1 MASFMDTYL
10 DAQSNFLNDINLYSE
25 GFRFDEQDM
34 DFIEGQIA
42 LREIPI
48 LLEKEEILSRMNMY
62 GEAAGGIL
70 VGLLSFIK
78 SAIALMIKIFL
89 GFKGII
95 IAVVVALIGRFIIK
109 KFKGGSTSYSGG
121 GGGGGGSYSGSVSS
135 SSGVAAVN
143 TEIKN
148 DILKLLND
156 DTKISKVLEA
166 AGIDSAKLKEIA
178 EKGGHSAKALEKIIN
193 KVLNDIR
200 VEADDANTSAL
211 YIPGYVKPE
220 AIVAKLNRLMDINLR
235 LDGSS
240 YTDVL
245 NRNPYYIFDK
255 TIFDARTKLTKM
267 GISLPTFLVDC
278 IRHYDG
284 IVAAS
289 YVAQIGIL
297 NSLAN
302 AYSGVSEVRVQKNY
316 FEDIIN
322 EIKSDIPA
330 DTIRSIESIMS
341 ELKEY
346 DGKQKLNAYFK
357 PILRSIPNREK
368 PKDPKAYIEIASIL
382 SDITKSVK
390 ETNSIKEAKLIVK
403 SLQFGDDGALIG
415 SEYGEDGTKAI
426 EYACIKNF
434 INVFGDNRPDMGKL
448 KTVLNKLDDLGKHVQ
463 KSISDSGIENITTK
477 DSSKVNLSNVKE
489 VSTVAI
495 NMVSCAAQSVNIM
508 SYFLKNEVNPIHKVI
523 VEEVAI
529 LAATEYTLKEMENYL

>member
-10 DAQSNFLNDINLYSE
+10 DAQSNFSNDINLYSE

-34 DFIEGQIA
+34 DFIEGQIS
-42 LREIPI
+42 LREVSI
-48 LLEKEEILSRMNMY
+48 LLEKEEIMSRMNLY
-62 GEAAGGIL
+62 AEAAGGIL
-70 VGLLSFIK
+70 VGLISFIK

-109 KFKGGSTSYSGG
+109 KFRGGSTSYS
-121 GGGGGGSYSGSVSS
+121 GGGGGSYSGSVSS
-135 SSGVAAVN
+135 SSGIPAVN
-143 TEIKN
+143 VGIKD
-148 DILKLLND
+148 DILNLLND
-156 DTKISKVLEA
+156 DTKAVKVLEA

-240 YTDVL
+240 YTNVL

-255 TIFDARTKLTKM
+255 TIFDARTKLNKM

-297 NSLAN
+297 NSLVN
-302 AYSGVSEVRVQKNY
+302 AYSGVGEVRVQKNY

-322 EIKSDIPA
+322 EIKNDIPA

-368 PKDPKAYIEIASIL
+368 PKDPKDYIEIASIL

-463 KSISDSGIENITTK
+463 KSISDSGIDSITTK

-529 LAATEYTLKEMENYL
+529 LAATEYTLKEMENYM

>member
-1 MASFMDTYL
+1 MANFMDTYL
-10 DAQSNFLNDINLYSE
+10 DTQSNFSSDINLYAE
-25 GFRFDEQDM
+25 EFRFNEQDM

-42 LREIPI
+42 LREVPI
-48 LLEKEEILSRMNMY
+48 LLEKEEIMGRMNLY
-62 GEAAGGIL
+62 GEAAGIL
-70 VGLLSFIK
+70 AGLFTFIK

-121 GGGGGGSYSGSVSS
+121 GGASYSGSVSS
-135 SSGVAAVN
+135 SSGIPAVN
-143 TEIKN
+143 TGIKDN
-148 DILKLLND
+148 ILKLLND
-156 DTKISKVLEA
+156 ESKVAKVLEA

-178 EKGGHSAKALEKIIN
+178 DKGGHSAQALEKIIN

-211 YIPGYVKPE
+211 IIPGYVKPE
-220 AIVAKLNRLMDINLR
+220 AIVAKMNKLMDINLR

-240 YTDVL
+240 YADVL
-245 NRNPYYIFDK
+245 SRNPYFIFDK
-255 TIFDARTKLTKM
+255 TIFDARTKLGKM
-267 GISLPTFLVDC
+267 NISLPTFLVDC

-297 NSLAN
+297 NSLAV
-302 AYSGVSEVRVQKNY
+302 AYSGVSEVQIQKNY
-316 FEDIIN
+316 FDDIIN

-330 DTIRSIESIMS
+330 DTIRSIESIVS

-346 DGKQKLNAYFK
+346 NGKQKLNDYFK
-357 PILRSIPNREK
+357 PILRAIPNREK
-368 PKDPKAYIEIASIL
+368 PKNPKDYIEIASIL

-403 SLQFGDDGALIG
+403 SLQFGDDGVLIG
-415 SEYGEDGTKAI
+415 TEYGEDGSKAI

-434 INVFGDNRPDMGKL
+434 INVFGDNRPDINKL

-463 KSISDSGIENITTK
+463 KSISDSGIDRITTK
-477 DSSKVNLSNVKE
+477 DSSKVNLSNIKE

-508 SYFLKNEVNPIHKVI
+508 SYFLKNEINPIHKVI
-523 VEEVAI
+523 AEEVAI
-529 LAATEYTLKEMENYL
+529 LAATEYTLKEMENYQ

>member
-1 MASFMDTYL
+1 MGSFMNMYL
-10 DAQSNFLNDINLYSE
+10 DSQSNFSNDINLYSE
-25 GFRFDEQDM
+25 GFRFDKQDM
-34 DFIEGQIA
+34 YFIEGQIA
-42 LREIPI
+42 LREVPI
-48 LLEKEEILSRMNMY
+48 LLEKEEVMSRMNLY
-62 GEAAGGIL
+62 GEAAGILAGIFAFL
-70 VGLLSFIK
+70 K

-89 GFKGII
+89 GFKGIL
-95 IAVVVALIGRFIIK
+95 IAVIVALIGRFIIK

-121 GGGGGGSYSGSVSS
+121 GGGGSYSGSVSS
-135 SSGVAAVN
+135 SSGVAAAN
-143 TEIKN
+143 TGIKN

-156 DTKISKVLEA
+156 DTKIAKVLEA

-178 EKGGHSAKALEKIIN
+178 DKGGHSAKALEKIIN

-211 YIPGYVKPE
+211 IIPGYVKPE
-220 AIVAKLNRLMDINLR
+220 VVVAKLNKLMDIDLR
-235 LDGSS
+235 LDGGHYSE
-240 YTDVL
+240 VL
-245 NRNPYYIFDK
+245 NKNPYYIFDK
-255 TIFDARTKLTKM
+255 SIFDARSKLTNM

-297 NSLAN
+297 NSLVS
-302 AYSGVSEVRVQKNY
+302 AYSGVSEVRIQKDY
-316 FEDIIN
+316 FEGVID
-322 EIKSDIPA
+322 EIKRDIPA
-330 DTIRSIESIMS
+330 DTIRSIEAIMS

-346 DGKQKLNAYFK
+346 NGQQKLNNYFK

-368 PKDPKAYIEIASIL
+368 PKDPKDYIEIASIL

-390 ETNSIKEAKLIVK
+390 ETSDIKEAKLTVK
-403 SLQFGDDGALIG
+403 SLQFGDNGDLIG
-415 SEYGEDGTKAI
+415 SEYGEDGTKAT

-463 KSISDSGIENITTK
+463 KSLNDSGLDVISNK
-477 DSSKVNLSNVKE
+477 DTAKVNLSNVKE

-495 NMVSCAAQSVNIM
+495 NMISCAAQSVNIM

-523 VEEVAI
+523 VEEVVT
-529 LAATEYTLKEMENYL
+529 LAATEYTLKEIGNYQ

>member
-10 DAQSNFLNDINLYSE
+10 DSQSNFSNDINLYSE

-42 LREIPI
+42 LREVSI
-48 LLEKEEILSRMNMY
+48 LLEKEEIMSRMNLY
-62 GEAAGGIL
+62 AEAAGGIL

-121 GGGGGGSYSGSVSS
+121 GGGGGSYSGSVSS
-135 SSGVAAVN
+135 SSGIPAVN
-143 TEIKN
+143 VGIKD
-148 DILKLLND
+148 DILNLLND
-156 DTKISKVLEA
+156 DAKAAKVLEA

-211 YIPGYVKPE
+211 VIPGYVKPE

-240 YTDVL
+240 YTNVL

-255 TIFDARTKLTKM
+255 TIFDARTKLNKM

-297 NSLAN
+297 NSLVN
-302 AYSGVSEVRVQKNY
+302 AYTTSEVQIQKNY
-316 FEDIIN
+316 FEDVIN
-322 EIKSDIPA
+322 EIKNDIPA

-346 DGKQKLNAYFK
+346 NGQQKLNAYFK

-368 PKDPKAYIEIASIL
+368 PKDPKDYIEIASIL

-390 ETNSIKEAKLIVK
+390 ETNSIKDAKLIVK
-403 SLQFGDDGALIG
+403 SLQFADDGALIG

-434 INVFGDNRPDMGKL
+434 IDVFGDNRPDMGKL

-463 KSISDSGIENITTK
+463 KSLNDSAINVMSPKETASI
-477 DSSKVNLSNVKE
+477 NLSNIKE

-523 VEEVAI
+523 VEEVVI
-529 LAATEYTLKEMENYL
+529 LAATEYTLKEMENYQ

>member
-1 MASFMDTYL
+1 MANFMDTYL
-10 DAQSNFLNDINLYSE
+10 DTQSNFSNDINLYSE
-25 GFRFDEQDM
+25 GFRFDEQNM

-42 LREIPI
+42 LREVPI
-48 LLEKEEILSRMNMY
+48 LLEKEEVMSRMNLY
-62 GEAAGGIL
+62 GEAAGIL
-70 VGLLSFIK
+70 AGLFTFIK

-121 GGGGGGSYSGSVSS
+121 GASYSGSANS
-135 SSGVAAVN
+135 SSGIPAIN
-143 TEIKN
+143 IGIK
-148 DILKLLND
+148 DDVLKLLND
-156 DTKISKVLEA
+156 ESKVSKVLEA

-178 EKGGHSAKALEKIIN
+178 DKGGHSAQALEKIIN

-211 YIPGYVKPE
+211 IIPGYVKPE
-220 AIVAKLNRLMDINLR
+220 VVVAKLNKLIDIDLR
-235 LDGSS
+235 LDGGHYSE
-240 YTDVL
+240 VL
-245 NRNPYYIFDK
+245 NKNPYYIFDK
-255 TIFDARTKLTKM
+255 GIFDARSKLTKM

-297 NSLAN
+297 NSLAVV
-302 AYSGVSEVRVQKNY
+302 YSGVSEVQIQKNY
-316 FEDIIN
+316 FDDIIN

-330 DTIRSIESIMS
+330 DTIRSIESIVS

-346 DGKQKLNAYFK
+346 NGKQKLNDYFK
-357 PILRSIPNREK
+357 PILRAIPNREK
-368 PKDPKAYIEIASIL
+368 PKDPKDYVEIASIL

-403 SLQFGDDGALIG
+403 SLQFGDDGVLIG
-415 SEYGEDGTKAI
+415 TEYGEDGSKAI

-434 INVFGDNRPDMGKL
+434 INVFGDNRPDISKL

-463 KSISDSGIENITTK
+463 KSISDSGIDRITTK
-477 DSSKVNLSNVKE
+477 DSSKVDLSNMKE

-508 SYFLKNEVNPIHKVI
+508 SYFLKNEINPIHKVI
-523 VEEVAI
+523 AEEAII
-529 LAATEYTLKEMENYL
+529 LAATEYTLKEMENYQ

>member
-10 DAQSNFLNDINLYSE
+10 DAQSNFSNDINLYSE

-34 DFIEGQIA
+34 DFIEGQIS
-42 LREIPI
+42 LREVSI
-48 LLEKEEILSRMNMY
+48 LLEKEEIMSRMNLY
-62 GEAAGGIL
+62 AEAAGGIL
-70 VGLLSFIK
+70 VGLISFIK

-109 KFKGGSTSYSGG
+109 KFRGGSTSYSGG
-121 GGGGGGSYSGSVSS
+121 GGGSYSGSVST
-135 SSGVAAVN
+135 SSGIPAVN
-143 TEIKN
+143 VGIKD
-148 DILKLLND
+148 DILNLLND
-156 DTKISKVLEA
+156 DTKAVKVLEA

-240 YTDVL
+240 YTNVL

-255 TIFDARTKLTKM
+255 TIFDARTKLNKM

-297 NSLAN
+297 NSLVN
-302 AYSGVSEVRVQKNY
+302 AYSGVGEVRVQKNY

-322 EIKSDIPA
+322 EIKNDIPA

-368 PKDPKAYIEIASIL
+368 PKDPKDYIEIASIL

-463 KSISDSGIENITTK
+463 KSISDSGIDSITTK

-529 LAATEYTLKEMENYL
+529 LAATEYTLKEMENYM

>member
-10 DAQSNFLNDINLYSE
+10 DSQSNFSNDINLYSE

-34 DFIEGQIA
+34 DFIEGQIS
-42 LREIPI
+42 LREVSI
-48 LLEKEEILSRMNMY
+48 LLEKEEIMSRMNLY
-62 GEAAGGIL
+62 AEAAGGIL
-70 VGLLSFIK
+70 VGLISFIK

-109 KFKGGSTSYSGG
+109 KFRGGSTSYS
-121 GGGGGGSYSGSVSS
+121 GGGGGSYSGSVSS
-135 SSGVAAVN
+135 SSGIPAVN
-143 TEIKN
+143 VGIKD
-148 DILKLLND
+148 DILNLLND
-156 DTKISKVLEA
+156 DTKAVKVLEA

-240 YTDVL
+240 YTNVL

-255 TIFDARTKLTKM
+255 TIFDARTKLNKM

-297 NSLAN
+297 NSLVN
-302 AYSGVSEVRVQKNY
+302 AYSGVGEVRVQKNY

-322 EIKSDIPA
+322 EIKNDIPA

-368 PKDPKAYIEIASIL
+368 PKDPKDYIEIASIL

-434 INVFGDNRPDMGKL
+434 INVFGDNRPDMSKL

-463 KSISDSGIENITTK
+463 KSISDSGIDSITTK

-529 LAATEYTLKEMENYL
+529 LAATEYTLKEMENYM

>member
-1 MASFMDTYL
+1 MGSFMNMYL
-10 DAQSNFLNDINLYSE
+10 DSQSNFSNDINLYSE
-25 GFRFDEQDM
+25 GFRFDKQDM
-34 DFIEGQIA
+34 YFIEGQIA
-42 LREIPI
+42 LREVPI
-48 LLEKEEILSRMNMY
+48 LLEKEEVMSRMNLY
-62 GEAAGGIL
+62 GEAAGILAGIFAFL
-70 VGLLSFIK
+70 K

-89 GFKGII
+89 GFKGIL
-95 IAVVVALIGRFIIK
+95 IAVIVALIGRFIIK

-121 GGGGGGSYSGSVSS
+121 GGGGSYSGSVSS
-135 SSGVAAVN
+135 SSGVAAAN
-143 TEIKN
+143 TGIKN

-156 DTKISKVLEA
+156 DTKIAKVLEA

-178 EKGGHSAKALEKIIN
+178 DKGGHSAKALEKIIN

-211 YIPGYVKPE
+211 IIPGYVKPE
-220 AIVAKLNRLMDINLR
+220 VVVAKLNKLMDIDLR
-235 LDGSS
+235 LDGGHYSE
-240 YTDVL
+240 VL
-245 NRNPYYIFDK
+245 NKNPYYIFDK
-255 TIFDARTKLTKM
+255 SIFDARSKLTNM

-297 NSLAN
+297 NSLVS
-302 AYSGVSEVRVQKNY
+302 AYSGVSEVRIQKDY
-316 FEDIIN
+316 FEGVID
-322 EIKSDIPA
+322 EIKRDIPA
-330 DTIRSIESIMS
+330 DTIRSIEAIMS

-346 DGKQKLNAYFK
+346 NGQQKLNNYFK

-368 PKDPKAYIEIASIL
+368 PKDPKDYIEIASIL

-390 ETNSIKEAKLIVK
+390 ETSDIKEAKLTVK
-403 SLQFGDDGALIG
+403 SLQFGDNGVLIG
-415 SEYGEDGTKAI
+415 SEYGEDGTKAT

-463 KSISDSGIENITTK
+463 KSLNDSGLDVISNK
-477 DSSKVNLSNVKE
+477 DTAKVNLSNVKE

-495 NMVSCAAQSVNIM
+495 NMISCAAQSVNIM

-523 VEEVAI
+523 VEEVVT
-529 LAATEYTLKEMENYL
+529 LAATEYTLKEIGNYQ

>member
-1 MASFMDTYL
+1 MANFMDTYL
-10 DAQSNFLNDINLYSE
+10 DTQSNFSNDINLYAE
-25 GFRFDEQDM
+25 EFRFNEQDM

-42 LREIPI
+42 LREVPI
-48 LLEKEEILSRMNMY
+48 LLEKEEIMGRMNLY
-62 GEAAGGIL
+62 GEAAGIL
-70 VGLLSFIK
+70 AGLFTFIK

-121 GGGGGGSYSGSVSS
+121 GGASYSGSVSS
-135 SSGVAAVN
+135 SSGIPAVN
-143 TEIKN
+143 TGIKDN
-148 DILKLLND
+148 ILKLLND
-156 DTKISKVLEA
+156 ESKVAKVLEA

-178 EKGGHSAKALEKIIN
+178 DKGGHSAQALEKIIN

-211 YIPGYVKPE
+211 IIPGYVKPE
-220 AIVAKLNRLMDINLR
+220 VVVAKLNKLMDIDLR
-235 LDGSS
+235 LDGGRYSE
-240 YTDVL
+240 VL
-245 NRNPYYIFDK
+245 NKNPYYIFDK
-255 TIFDARTKLTKM
+255 GIFDARSKLTKM
-267 GISLPTFLVDC
+267 GILLPTFLVDC

-297 NSLAN
+297 NSLAI
-302 AYSGVSEVRVQKNY
+302 AYSGVSEVQIQKNY
-316 FEDIIN
+316 FDDIIN

-330 DTIRSIESIMS
+330 DTIRSIESIVS

-346 DGKQKLNAYFK
+346 NGKQKLNNYFK
-357 PILRSIPNREK
+357 LILRAIPNREK
-368 PKDPKAYIEIASIL
+368 PKDPKDYVEIASIL

-403 SLQFGDDGALIG
+403 SLQFGDDDVLIG
-415 SEYGEDGTKAI
+415 TEYGEDGSKAI

-434 INVFGDNRPDMGKL
+434 INVFGDNRPDISKL

-463 KSISDSGIENITTK
+463 KSISDSGIDRITTK
-477 DSSKVNLSNVKE
+477 DSSKVNLSNMKE

-523 VEEVAI
+523 AEEAI
-529 LAATEYTLKEMENYL
+529 ILTATEYTLKEMENY

>member
-1 MASFMDTYL
+1 MTNFIDTYL
-10 DAQSNFLNDINLYSE
+10 DTQSNFSNDINLYSE
-25 GFRFDEQDM
+25 GFRFDEQNM

-42 LREIPI
+42 LREVPI
-48 LLEKEEILSRMNMY
+48 LLEKEEVMSRMNLY
-62 GEAAGGIL
+62 GEAAGIL
-70 VGLLSFIK
+70 AGLFTFIK

-121 GGGGGGSYSGSVSS
+121 GGASYSGSVSS
-135 SSGVAAVN
+135 SSGIPAVN
-143 TEIKN
+143 TGIKDN
-148 DILKLLND
+148 ILKLLND
-156 DTKISKVLEA
+156 ESKVAKVLEA

-178 EKGGHSAKALEKIIN
+178 DKGGHSAQALEKIIN

-211 YIPGYVKPE
+211 IIPGYVKPE
-220 AIVAKLNRLMDINLR
+220 VVVAKLNKLMDIDLR
-235 LDGSS
+235 LDGGHYSE
-240 YTDVL
+240 VL
-245 NRNPYYIFDK
+245 NKNPYYIFDK
-255 TIFDARTKLTKM
+255 GIFDARTKLNKM
-267 GISLPTFLVDC
+267 NISLPAFLVDC

-297 NSLAN
+297 NSLAI
-302 AYSGVSEVRVQKNY
+302 AYSGVSEVQIQKNY
-316 FEDIIN
+316 FDDIIN

-330 DTIRSIESIMS
+330 DTIRSIESIVS

-346 DGKQKLNAYFK
+346 NGKQKLNNYFK
-357 PILRSIPNREK
+357 PILRAIPNREK
-368 PKDPKAYIEIASIL
+368 PKDPKDYVEIASIL

-403 SLQFGDDGALIG
+403 SLQFGDDGVLIG
-415 SEYGEDGTKAI
+415 TEYGEDGSKAI

-434 INVFGDNRPDMGKL
+434 INVFGDNRPDISKL

-463 KSISDSGIENITTK
+463 KSISDSGIDRITTK
-477 DSSKVNLSNVKE
+477 DSSKVDLSNIKE

-523 VEEVAI
+523 AEEAII
-529 LAATEYTLKEMENYL
+529 LAATEYTLKEMENYQ

>member
-1 MASFMDTYL
+1 MANFMDTYL
-10 DAQSNFLNDINLYSE
+10 DTQSNFSNDINLYAE
-25 GFRFDEQDM
+25 EFRFNEQDM

-42 LREIPI
+42 LREVPI
-48 LLEKEEILSRMNMY
+48 LLEKEEIMGRMNLY
-62 GEAAGGIL
+62 GEAAGIL
-70 VGLLSFIK
+70 AGLFTFIK

-121 GGGGGGSYSGSVSS
+121 GGASYSGSANS
-135 SSGVAAVN
+135 SSGIPAVN
-143 TEIKN
+143 TGIKDN
-148 DILKLLND
+148 ILKLLND
-156 DTKISKVLEA
+156 ESKVAKVLEA

-178 EKGGHSAKALEKIIN
+178 DKGGHSAKALEKIIN

-211 YIPGYVKPE
+211 IIPGYVKPE
-220 AIVAKLNRLMDINLR
+220 AIVAKLNKLMDIDLR
-235 LDGSS
+235 LDGGHYSE
-240 YTDVL
+240 VL
-245 NRNPYYIFDK
+245 NKNPYYIFDK
-255 TIFDARTKLTKM
+255 GIFDARSKLTKM

-297 NSLAN
+297 NSLAV
-302 AYSGVSEVRVQKNY
+302 AYSGVSEVQIQKNY
-316 FEDIIN
+316 FDDIIN

-330 DTIRSIESIMS
+330 DTIRSIESIVS

-346 DGKQKLNAYFK
+346 NGKQKLNDYFK
-357 PILRSIPNREK
+357 PILRAIPNREK
-368 PKDPKAYIEIASIL
+368 PKNPKDYIEIASIL

-403 SLQFGDDGALIG
+403 SLQFSDDGVLIG
-415 SEYGEDGTKAI
+415 TEYGEDGSKAI

-434 INVFGDNRPDMGKL
+434 INVFGDNRPDISKL

-463 KSISDSGIENITTK
+463 KSISDSGIDRITTK
-477 DSSKVNLSNVKE
+477 DSSKVNLSNIKE

-508 SYFLKNEVNPIHKVI
+508 SYFLKNEINPIHKVI
-523 VEEVAI
+523 AEEAII
-529 LAATEYTLKEMENYL
+529 LAATEYTLKEMENY

>member
-1 MASFMDTYL
+1 MTSFMDTYL
-10 DAQSNFLNDINLYSE
+10 DSQSNFSNDINLYSE

-42 LREIPI
+42 LREVSI
-48 LLEKEEILSRMNMY
+48 LLEKEEIISRMNLY
-62 GEAAGGIL
+62 AEAAGGIL
-70 VGLLSFIK
+70 VGILSFIK
-78 SAIALMIKIFL
+78 SAVALMIKIFL
-89 GFKGII
+89 GFKGIL
-95 IAVVVALIGRFIIK
+95 IAVIVALIGRFIIK

-121 GGGGGGSYSGSVSS
+121 GGSYSGSVSS
-135 SSGVAAVN
+135 SSGIPAVN
-143 TEIKN
+143 TGIKD

-156 DTKISKVLEA
+156 DAKVSKVLEA

-211 YIPGYVKPE
+211 VIPGYVKPE

-240 YTDVL
+240 YTNVL

-297 NSLAN
+297 NSLVN
-302 AYSGVSEVRVQKNY
+302 AYSGVGEVRVQKNY

-322 EIKSDIPA
+322 EIKNDIPA

-368 PKDPKAYIEIASIL
+368 PKDPKDYIEIASIL

-390 ETNSIKEAKLIVK
+390 ETNSIKDAKLIVK

-434 INVFGDNRPDMGKL
+434 IDVFGDNRPDMGKL

-529 LAATEYTLKEMENYL
+529 LAATEYTLKEIENYL

>member
-1 MASFMDTYL
+1 MGSFMNMYL
-10 DAQSNFLNDINLYSE
+10 DSQSNFSNDINLYSE

-34 DFIEGQIA
+34 YFIEGQIA
-42 LREIPI
+42 LREVPI
-48 LLEKEEILSRMNMY
+48 LLEKEEIMSRINLY
-62 GEAAGGIL
+62 GEAAGILAGIFAFL
-70 VGLLSFIK
+70 K

-89 GFKGII
+89 GFKGIL
-95 IAVVVALIGRFIIK
+95 IAVIVALIGRFILK
-109 KFKGGSTSYSGG
+109 KFKGGSTSYS

-143 TEIKN
+143 TGIKN

-156 DTKISKVLEA
+156 DTKIAKVLEA

-178 EKGGHSAKALEKIIN
+178 DKGGHSAKALEKIID

-211 YIPGYVKPE
+211 IIPGYVKPE
-220 AIVAKLNRLMDINLR
+220 VVVAKLNKLMDIDLR
-235 LDGSS
+235 LDGGHYSE
-240 YTDVL
+240 VL
-245 NRNPYYIFDK
+245 NKNPYYIFDK
-255 TIFDARTKLTKM
+255 SIFDARSKLTNM
-267 GISLPTFLVDC
+267 RISLPIFLVDC

-297 NSLAN
+297 NSLVS
-302 AYSGVSEVRVQKNY
+302 AYSGVSEVRIQKDY
-316 FEDIIN
+316 FEGVID
-322 EIKSDIPA
+322 EIKRDIPA
-330 DTIRSIESIMS
+330 DTIRSIEAIMS

-346 DGKQKLNAYFK
+346 NGQQKLNNYFK

-368 PKDPKAYIEIASIL
+368 PKDPKDYIEIANIL
-382 SDITKSVK
+382 ANITKSVK
-390 ETNSIKEAKLIVK
+390 ETSDIKEAKLTVK
-403 SLQFGDDGALIG
+403 SLQFGDNGVLIG

-463 KSISDSGIENITTK
+463 KSLNDSGLDVISNK
-477 DSSKVNLSNVKE
+477 DTAKVNLSNVKE

-495 NMVSCAAQSVNIM
+495 NMISCAAQSVNIM
-508 SYFLKNEVNPIHKVI
+508 SYFLKNEINPIHKVI
-523 VEEVAI
+523 VEEVVT
-529 LAATEYTLKEMENYL
+529 LAATEYTLKEIENYQ

>member
-1 MASFMDTYL
+1 MANFIDTYL
-10 DAQSNFLNDINLYSE
+10 DTQSNFSNDINLYSE
-25 GFRFDEQDM
+25 GFRFDEQNM

-42 LREIPI
+42 LREVPI
-48 LLEKEEILSRMNMY
+48 LLEKEEVMSRMNLY
-62 GEAAGGIL
+62 GEAAGIL
-70 VGLLSFIK
+70 AGLFTFIK

-121 GGGGGGSYSGSVSS
+121 GGASYSGSVSS
-135 SSGVAAVN
+135 SSGIPAVN
-143 TEIKN
+143 TGIKDN
-148 DILKLLND
+148 ILKLLND
-156 DTKISKVLEA
+156 ESKVAKVLEA

-178 EKGGHSAKALEKIIN
+178 DKGGHSAQALEKIIN

-200 VEADDANTSAL
+200 VEADDANTSAFI
-211 YIPGYVKPE
+211 IPGYVKPE
-220 AIVAKLNRLMDINLR
+220 VVVAKLNKLMDIDLR
-235 LDGSS
+235 LDGGHYSE
-240 YTDVL
+240 VL
-245 NRNPYYIFDK
+245 NKNPYYIFDK
-255 TIFDARTKLTKM
+255 GIFDARSKLTKM

-297 NSLAN
+297 NSLAV
-302 AYSGVSEVRVQKNY
+302 AYSGVSEVQIQKNY
-316 FEDIIN
+316 FDDIIN

-330 DTIRSIESIMS
+330 DTIRSIESIVS

-346 DGKQKLNAYFK
+346 NGKQKLNDYFK
-357 PILRSIPNREK
+357 PILRAIPNREK
-368 PKDPKAYIEIASIL
+368 PKNPKDYIEIASIL

-403 SLQFGDDGALIG
+403 SLQFGDDGVLIG
-415 SEYGEDGTKAI
+415 TEYGEDGSKAI

-434 INVFGDNRPDMGKL
+434 INVFGDNRPDISKL

-463 KSISDSGIENITTK
+463 KSISDSGIDIITTK
-477 DSSKVNLSNVKE
+477 DSSKVDLSNIKE

-508 SYFLKNEVNPIHKVI
+508 SYFLKNEINPIHNVI
-523 VEEVAI
+523 AEEAII
-529 LAATEYTLKEMENYL
+529 LAATEYTLKEMENY

>member
-1 MASFMDTYL
+1 MTNFIDTYL
-10 DAQSNFLNDINLYSE
+10 DTQSNFSNDINLYSE
-25 GFRFDEQDM
+25 GFRFDEQNM

-42 LREIPI
+42 LREVPI
-48 LLEKEEILSRMNMY
+48 LLEKEEVMSRLNLY
-62 GEAAGGIL
+62 GEAAGIL
-70 VGLLSFIK
+70 AGLFTFIK

-121 GGGGGGSYSGSVSS
+121 GGASYSGSVSS
-135 SSGVAAVN
+135 SSGIPAVN
-143 TEIKN
+143 TGIKDN
-148 DILKLLND
+148 ILKLLND
-156 DTKISKVLEA
+156 ESKVAKVLEA

-178 EKGGHSAKALEKIIN
+178 DKGGHSAQALEKIIN

-211 YIPGYVKPE
+211 IIPGYVKPE
-220 AIVAKLNRLMDINLR
+220 VVVAKLNKLMDIDLR
-235 LDGSS
+235 LDGGHYSE
-240 YTDVL
+240 VL
-245 NRNPYYIFDK
+245 NKNPYYIFDK
-255 TIFDARTKLTKM
+255 GIFDARSKLTKM

-297 NSLAN
+297 NSLAV
-302 AYSGVSEVRVQKNY
+302 AYSGVSEVQIQKNY
-316 FEDIIN
+316 FDDIIN

-330 DTIRSIESIMS
+330 DTIRSIESIVS

-346 DGKQKLNAYFK
+346 NGKQKLNDYFK
-357 PILRSIPNREK
+357 PILRAIPNREK
-368 PKDPKAYIEIASIL
+368 PKDPKDYVEIASIL
-382 SDITKSVK
+382 SDINKSVK
-390 ETNSIKEAKLIVK
+390 ETNSIEEAKLIVK
-403 SLQFGDDGALIG
+403 SLQFGDDGVLIG
-415 SEYGEDGTKAI
+415 TEYGEDGSKAI

-434 INVFGDNRPDMGKL
+434 INVFGDNRPDISKL
-448 KTVLNKLDDLGKHVQ
+448 KIVLNKLDDLGKHVQ
-463 KSISDSGIENITTK
+463 KSISDSGIDRITTK
-477 DSSKVNLSNVKE
+477 DSSKVDLSNMKE

-508 SYFLKNEVNPIHKVI
+508 SYFLKNEINPIHNVI
-523 VEEVAI
+523 AEEAII
-529 LAATEYTLKEMENYL
+529 LAATEYTLKEMENY

>member
-10 DAQSNFLNDINLYSE
+10 DTQSNFSNDINLYSE

-42 LREIPI
+42 LREVPI
-48 LLEKEEILSRMNMY
+48 LLEKEEIISRMNLY

-70 VGLLSFIK
+70 AGLFTFIK

-95 IAVVVALIGRFIIK
+95 IAVIVALIGRFIIK
-109 KFKGGSTSYSGG
+109 KFKGGSVSYSG

-135 SSGVAAVN
+135 SSGIPAVN
-143 TEIKN
+143 TGIKD

-156 DTKISKVLEA
+156 DAKVSKVLEA

-211 YIPGYVKPE
+211 VIPGYVKPE

-240 YTDVL
+240 YTNVL

-255 TIFDARTKLTKM
+255 TIFDARTKLNKM

-297 NSLAN
+297 NSLVN
-302 AYSGVSEVRVQKNY
+302 AYTTSEVQIQKNY
-316 FEDIIN
+316 FEDVIN
-322 EIKSDIPA
+322 EIKNDIPA

-346 DGKQKLNAYFK
+346 NGQQKLNAYFK

-368 PKDPKAYIEIASIL
+368 PKDPKDYIEIASIL

-390 ETNSIKEAKLIVK
+390 ETNSIKDAKLIVK
-403 SLQFGDDGALIG
+403 SLQFADDGALIG

-434 INVFGDNRPDMGKL
+434 IDVFGDNRPDMGKL

-463 KSISDSGIENITTK
+463 KSLNDSAINVMSPKETASI
-477 DSSKVNLSNVKE
+477 NLSNIKE

-523 VEEVAI
+523 VEEVVI
-529 LAATEYTLKEMENYL
+529 LAATEYTLKEMENYQ

>member
-1 MASFMDTYL
+1 MANFMDTYL
-10 DAQSNFLNDINLYSE
+10 DTQSNFSNDINLYAE
-25 GFRFDEQDM
+25 EFRFNEQDM

-42 LREIPI
+42 LREVPI
-48 LLEKEEILSRMNMY
+48 LLEKEEVMSRMNLY
-62 GEAAGGIL
+62 GEAAGIL
-70 VGLLSFIK
+70 AGLFTFIK

-121 GGGGGGSYSGSVSS
+121 GGASYSGSVSS
-135 SSGVAAVN
+135 SSGIPAVN
-143 TEIKN
+143 TGIKDN
-148 DILKLLND
+148 ILKLLND
-156 DTKISKVLEA
+156 ESKVAKVLEA

-178 EKGGHSAKALEKIIN
+178 DKGGHSAQALEKIIN

-211 YIPGYVKPE
+211 IIPGYVKPE
-220 AIVAKLNRLMDINLR
+220 VVVAKLNKLMDIDLR
-235 LDGSS
+235 LDGGHYSE
-240 YTDVL
+240 VL
-245 NRNPYYIFDK
+245 NKNPYYIFDK
-255 TIFDARTKLTKM
+255 GIFDARSKLTKM

-297 NSLAN
+297 NSLAV
-302 AYSGVSEVRVQKNY
+302 AYSGVSEVQIQKNY
-316 FEDIIN
+316 FDDIIN

-330 DTIRSIESIMS
+330 DTIRSIESIVS

-346 DGKQKLNAYFK
+346 NGKQKLNDYFK
-357 PILRSIPNREK
+357 PILRAIPNREK
-368 PKDPKAYIEIASIL
+368 PKNPKDYIEIASIL

-403 SLQFGDDGALIG
+403 SLQFGDDGVLIG
-415 SEYGEDGTKAI
+415 TEYGEDGSKAI

-434 INVFGDNRPDMGKL
+434 INVFGDNRPDISKL

-463 KSISDSGIENITTK
+463 KSISDSGIDRITTK
-477 DSSKVNLSNVKE
+477 DSSKVNLSNIKE

-508 SYFLKNEVNPIHKVI
+508 SYFLKNEINPIHNVI
-523 VEEVAI
+523 AEEAII
-529 LAATEYTLKEMENYL
+529 LAATEYTLKEMENY

>member
-10 DAQSNFLNDINLYSE
+10 DSQSNFSNDINLYSE

-34 DFIEGQIA
+34 DFIEGQIS
-42 LREIPI
+42 LREVSI
-48 LLEKEEILSRMNMY
+48 LLEKEEIMSRMNLY
-62 GEAAGGIL
+62 AEAAGGIL
-70 VGLLSFIK
+70 VGLILFIK

-109 KFKGGSTSYSGG
+109 KFRGGSTSYS
-121 GGGGGGSYSGSVSS
+121 GGGGGSYSGSVSS
-135 SSGVAAVN
+135 SSGIPAVN
-143 TEIKN
+143 VGIKD
-148 DILKLLND
+148 DILNLLND
-156 DTKISKVLEA
+156 DTKAVKVLEA

-240 YTDVL
+240 YTNVL

-255 TIFDARTKLTKM
+255 TIFDARTKLNKM

-297 NSLAN
+297 NSLVN
-302 AYSGVSEVRVQKNY
+302 AYSGVGEVRVQKNY

-322 EIKSDIPA
+322 EIKNDIPA

-368 PKDPKAYIEIASIL
+368 PKDPKDYIEIASIL

-463 KSISDSGIENITTK
+463 KSISDSGIDSITTK

-529 LAATEYTLKEMENYL
+529 LAATEYTLKEMENYM

>member
-10 DAQSNFLNDINLYSE
+10 DSQSNFSNDINLYSE

-34 DFIEGQIA
+34 DFIEGRIS
-42 LREIPI
+42 LREVSI
-48 LLEKEEILSRMNMY
+48 LLEKEEIMSRMNLY
-62 GEAAGGIL
+62 AEAAGGIL
-70 VGLLSFIK
+70 VGLISFIK

-109 KFKGGSTSYSGG
+109 KFRGGSTSYS
-121 GGGGGGSYSGSVSS
+121 GGGGGSYSGSVSS
-135 SSGVAAVN
+135 SSGIPAVN
-143 TEIKN
+143 VGIKD
-148 DILKLLND
+148 DILNLLND
-156 DTKISKVLEA
+156 DTKAVKVLEA

-240 YTDVL
+240 YTNVL

-255 TIFDARTKLTKM
+255 TIFDARTKLNKM

-297 NSLAN
+297 NSLVN
-302 AYSGVSEVRVQKNY
+302 AYSGVGEVRVQKNY

-322 EIKSDIPA
+322 EIKNDIPA

-357 PILRSIPNREK
+357 PILSSIPNREK
-368 PKDPKAYIEIASIL
+368 PKDPKDYIEIASIL

-415 SEYGEDGTKAI
+415 SEYGEDGIKAI

-463 KSISDSGIENITTK
+463 KSISDSGIDSITTK
-477 DSSKVNLSNVKE
+477 DLPKVNLSNVKE

-529 LAATEYTLKEMENYL
+529 LAATEYTLKEMENYM

>member
-1 MASFMDTYL
+1 MGSFMNTYL
-10 DAQSNFLNDINLYSE
+10 DSQNNFSEDINLYSE
-25 GFRFDEQDM
+25 GFRFDETDM
-34 DFIEGQIA
+34 NFIEGQIA
-42 LREIPI
+42 LREVPI
-48 LLEKEEILSRMNMY
+48 LLEKEEIMSRMNLY
-62 GEAAGGIL
+62 GETA
-70 VGLLSFIK
+70 GLLAGIFTFIK

-121 GGGGGGSYSGSVSS
+121 GGGGASYSGSVSS
-135 SSGVAAVN
+135 SSGIPAVN
-143 TEIKN
+143 TGIKDN
-148 DILKLLND
+148 ILKLLND
-156 DTKISKVLEA
+156 ESKVAKVLEA

-178 EKGGHSAKALEKIIN
+178 DKGGHSAQALEKIIN

-211 YIPGYVKPE
+211 IIPGYVKPE
-220 AIVAKLNRLMDINLR
+220 VVVAKLNKLMDIDLR
-235 LDGSS
+235 LDGGHYSE
-240 YTDVL
+240 VL
-245 NRNPYYIFDK
+245 NKNPYYIFDK
-255 TIFDARTKLTKM
+255 GIFDARNKLTKM

-297 NSLAN
+297 NSLAV
-302 AYSGVSEVRVQKNY
+302 AYSGVSEVQIQKNY
-316 FEDIIN
+316 FDDIIN

-330 DTIRSIESIMS
+330 DTIRSIESIVS

-346 DGKQKLNAYFK
+346 NGKQKLNDYFK
-357 PILRSIPNREK
+357 PILRAIPNREK
-368 PKDPKAYIEIASIL
+368 PKNPKDYIEIASIL

-403 SLQFGDDGALIG
+403 SLQFGDDGVLIG
-415 SEYGEDGTKAI
+415 TEYGEDGSKAI

-434 INVFGDNRPDMGKL
+434 INVFGDNRPDISKL

-463 KSISDSGIENITTK
+463 KSISDSSIDRITTK
-477 DSSKVNLSNVKE
+477 DSSKVNLSNIKE

-508 SYFLKNEVNPIHKVI
+508 SYFLKNEINPIHNVI
-523 VEEVAI
+523 AEEAII
-529 LAATEYTLKEMENYL
+529 LAATEYTLKEMENY

>member
-1 MASFMDTYL
+1 MANFMDTYL
-10 DAQSNFLNDINLYSE
+10 DTQSNFSSDINLYAE
-25 GFRFDEQDM
+25 EFRFNEQDM

-42 LREIPI
+42 LREVPI
-48 LLEKEEILSRMNMY
+48 LLEKEEIMGRMNLY
-62 GEAAGGIL
+62 GEAAGILAGIFT
-70 VGLLSFIK
+70 FIK
-78 SAIALMIKIFL
+78 SAVALMIKIFL

-95 IAVVVALIGRFIIK
+95 IAVIVALIGRFIIK

-121 GGGGGGSYSGSVSS
+121 GGGGGSYSGSVSS
-135 SSGVAAVN
+135 SSGIAAIN
-143 TEIKN
+143 TGIKDN
-148 DILKLLND
+148 ILKLLND

-178 EKGGHSAKALEKIIN
+178 DKGGHSAKALEKIIN

-211 YIPGYVKPE
+211 IIPGYVKPE
-220 AIVAKLNRLMDINLR
+220 VVVAKLNKLMDIDLR
-235 LDGSS
+235 LDGEHYS
-240 YTDVL
+240 DVL
-245 NRNPYYIFDK
+245 NKNPYYIFDK
-255 TIFDARTKLTKM
+255 GIFDARTKLAKM
-267 GISLPTFLVDC
+267 GISLPSFLVDC

-297 NSLAN
+297 KSLVT
-302 AYSGVSEVRVQKNY
+302 AYSGVHEVRIQKDY
-316 FEDIIN
+316 FDDIIN
-322 EIKSDIPA
+322 EIKRDIPA
-330 DTIRSIESIMS
+330 DTIRSIEAIMS

-346 DGKQKLNAYFK
+346 NGQQKLNNYFK
-357 PILRSIPNREK
+357 PILRSIPNRVK
-368 PKDPKAYIEIASIL
+368 PKDPKDYVEIASIL
-382 SDITKSVK
+382 SSITKSVK
-390 ETNSIKEAKLIVK
+390 ETSDIKEAKLIVK
-403 SLQFGDDGALIG
+403 SLQFSDNGVLVG

-434 INVFGDNRPDMGKL
+434 IDVFGDNRPDMGKL

-463 KSISDSGIENITTK
+463 KSLNESGIDNITTK
-477 DSSKVNLSNVKE
+477 DSSKVNLANVKE
-489 VSTVAI
+489 VSSVAI

-529 LAATEYTLKEMENYL
+529 LAATEYTLKEIENYQ

>member
-1 MASFMDTYL
+1 MANFVDTYL
-10 DAQSNFLNDINLYSE
+10 DSQSNFSNDINLYAE

-42 LREIPI
+42 LREVPI
-48 LLEKEEILSRMNMY
+48 LLEKEEIMSRINLY
-62 GEAAGGIL
+62 GEAAGILAGIFT
-70 VGLLSFIK
+70 FIK

-89 GFKGII
+89 GFKGIL
-95 IAVVVALIGRFIIK
+95 IAVIVALIGRFILK
-109 KFKGGSTSYSGG
+109 KFKGGSTSYS

-143 TEIKN
+143 TGIKN

-156 DTKISKVLEA
+156 DIKISKVLEA

-178 EKGGHSAKALEKIIN
+178 EKGGHSAKALEKIID

-211 YIPGYVKPE
+211 IIPGYVKPE
-220 AIVAKLNRLMDINLR
+220 VVVAKLNKLMDIDLR
-235 LDGSS
+235 LDGGHYSE
-240 YTDVL
+240 VL
-245 NRNPYYIFDK
+245 NKNPYYIFDK
-255 TIFDARTKLTKM
+255 SIFDARSKLTNM

-297 NSLAN
+297 NSLVS
-302 AYSGVSEVRVQKNY
+302 AYSGVSEVRIQKDY
-316 FEDIIN
+316 FEGVID
-322 EIKSDIPA
+322 EIKRDIPA
-330 DTIRSIESIMS
+330 DTIRSIEAIMS

-346 DGKQKLNAYFK
+346 NGQQKLNNYFK

-368 PKDPKAYIEIASIL
+368 PKDPKDYIEIANIL
-382 SDITKSVK
+382 ANIIKSVK
-390 ETNSIKEAKLIVK
+390 ETSDIKEAKLTVK
-403 SLQFGDDGALIG
+403 SLQFGDNGVLIG

-463 KSISDSGIENITTK
+463 KSLNDSGLDVISNK
-477 DSSKVNLSNVKE
+477 DTAKVNLSNVKE

-495 NMVSCAAQSVNIM
+495 NMISCAAQSVNIM

-523 VEEVAI
+523 VEEVVT
-529 LAATEYTLKEMENYL
+529 LAATEYTLKEIENYQ

>member
-1 MASFMDTYL
+1 MANFMDTYL
-10 DAQSNFLNDINLYSE
+10 DTQSNFSNDINLYAE
-25 GFRFDEQDM
+25 EFRFNEQDM

-42 LREIPI
+42 LREVPI
-48 LLEKEEILSRMNMY
+48 LLEKEEIMGRMNLY
-62 GEAAGGIL
+62 GEAAGIL
-70 VGLLSFIK
+70 AGLFTFIK

-121 GGGGGGSYSGSVSS
+121 GGASYSGSVSS
-135 SSGVAAVN
+135 SSGIPAVN
-143 TEIKN
+143 TGIKDN
-148 DILKLLND
+148 ILKLLND
-156 DTKISKVLEA
+156 ESKVAKVLEA

-178 EKGGHSAKALEKIIN
+178 DKGGHSAQALEKIIN

-211 YIPGYVKPE
+211 IIPGYVKPE
-220 AIVAKLNRLMDINLR
+220 VVVAKLNKLMDIDLR
-235 LDGSS
+235 LDGGHYSE
-240 YTDVL
+240 VL
-245 NRNPYYIFDK
+245 NKNPYYIFDK
-255 TIFDARTKLTKM
+255 GIFDARSKLTKM

-289 YVAQIGIL
+289 YVTQIGIL
-297 NSLAN
+297 NSLAV
-302 AYSGVSEVRVQKNY
+302 AYSGVSEVQIQKNY
-316 FEDIIN
+316 FDDIIN

-330 DTIRSIESIMS
+330 DTIRSIESIVS

-346 DGKQKLNAYFK
+346 NGKQKLNDYFK
-357 PILRSIPNREK
+357 PILRAIPNREK
-368 PKDPKAYIEIASIL
+368 PKNPKDYIEIASIL

-403 SLQFGDDGALIG
+403 SLQFGDDGVLIG
-415 SEYGEDGTKAI
+415 TEYGEDGSKAI

-434 INVFGDNRPDMGKL
+434 INVFGDNRPDISKL

-463 KSISDSGIENITTK
+463 KSISDSGIDRITTK
-477 DSSKVNLSNVKE
+477 DSSKVDLSNIKE

-508 SYFLKNEVNPIHKVI
+508 SYFLKNEINPIHNVI
-523 VEEVAI
+523 AEEAII
-529 LAATEYTLKEMENYL
+529 LAATEYTLKEMENY

>member
-1 MASFMDTYL
+1 MTNFIDTYL
-10 DAQSNFLNDINLYSE
+10 DTQSNFSNDINLYSE
-25 GFRFDEQDM
+25 GFRFDEQNM

-42 LREIPI
+42 LREVPI
-48 LLEKEEILSRMNMY
+48 LLEKEEIMSRMNLY
-62 GEAAGGIL
+62 GEAAGLLAGIFT
-70 VGLLSFIK
+70 FIK

-121 GGGGGGSYSGSVSS
+121 GGASYSGSVSS
-135 SSGVAAVN
+135 SSGIPAVN
-143 TEIKN
+143 TGIKDN
-148 DILKLLND
+148 ILKLLND
-156 DTKISKVLEA
+156 ESKVAKVLEA

-178 EKGGHSAKALEKIIN
+178 DKGGHSAQALEKIIN

-211 YIPGYVKPE
+211 IIPGYVKPE

-240 YTDVL
+240 YTNVL
-245 NRNPYYIFDK
+245 NRNPYFIFDK
-255 TIFDARTKLTKM
+255 TIFDARTKLNKM
-267 GISLPTFLVDC
+267 NISLPAFLVDC

-297 NSLAN
+297 NSLAI
-302 AYSGVSEVRVQKNY
+302 AYSGVSEVQIQKNY
-316 FEDIIN
+316 FDDIIN

-330 DTIRSIESIMS
+330 DTIRSIESIVS

-346 DGKQKLNAYFK
+346 NGKQKLNNYFK
-357 PILRSIPNREK
+357 PILRAIPNREK
-368 PKDPKAYIEIASIL
+368 PKDPKDYVEIASIL

-403 SLQFGDDGALIG
+403 SLQFDDDVLIG
-415 SEYGEDGTKAI
+415 TEYGEDGSKAI

-434 INVFGDNRPDMGKL
+434 INVFGDNRPDISKL

-463 KSISDSGIENITTK
+463 KSISDSGIDRITTK
-477 DSSKVNLSNVKE
+477 DSSKVDLSNIKE

-508 SYFLKNEVNPIHKVI
+508 SYFLKNEINPIHNVI
-523 VEEVAI
+523 AEEAII
-529 LAATEYTLKEMENYL
+529 LAATEYTLKEIENYQ

>member
-1 MASFMDTYL
+1 MVL
-10 DAQSNFLNDINLYSE
+10 
-25 GFRFDEQDM
+25 
-34 DFIEGQIA
+34 
-42 LREIPI
+42 LRI
-48 LLEKEEILSRMNMY
+48 LE
-62 GEAAGGIL
+62 
-70 VGLLSFIK
+70 
-78 SAIALMIKIFL
+78 
-89 GFKGII
+89 
-95 IAVVVALIGRFIIK
+95 
-109 KFKGGSTSYSGG
+109 
-121 GGGGGGSYSGSVSS
+121 
-135 SSGVAAVN
+135 
-143 TEIKN
+143 
-148 DILKLLND
+148 
-156 DTKISKVLEA
+156 EA

-211 YIPGYVKPE
+211 IIPGYVKPE

-240 YTDVL
+240 YTNVL

-255 TIFDARTKLTKM
+255 TIFDARTKLNKM

-297 NSLAN
+297 NSLVN
-302 AYSGVSEVRVQKNY
+302 AYSNVSEVRVQKNY

-322 EIKSDIPA
+322 EIKNDIPA

-368 PKDPKAYIEIASIL
+368 PKDPKDYIEIASIL

-434 INVFGDNRPDMGKL
+434 ISVFGDNRPDMGKL

-463 KSISDSGIENITTK
+463 KSISDSGIGNITTK

>member
-1 MASFMDTYL
+1 MANFVDTYL
-10 DAQSNFLNDINLYSE
+10 DSQSNFSSDMNLYAE

-42 LREIPI
+42 LREVPI
-48 LLEKEEILSRMNMY
+48 LLEKEEIMSRINLY
-62 GEAAGGIL
+62 GEAAGILAGIFT
-70 VGLLSFIK
+70 FIK

-89 GFKGII
+89 GFKGIL
-95 IAVVVALIGRFIIK
+95 IAVIVALIGRFIIK
-109 KFKGGSTSYSGG
+109 KFKGGSTSYSS
-121 GGGGGGSYSGSVSS
+121 GGGGGSYSGSVSS

-156 DTKISKVLEA
+156 DIKIAKVLEA

-178 EKGGHSAKALEKIIN
+178 DKGGHSAKALEKIIN

-211 YIPGYVKPE
+211 IIPGYVKPE
-220 AIVAKLNRLMDINLR
+220 VVVTKLNKLMDIDLR
-235 LDGSS
+235 LDGGHYSE
-240 YTDVL
+240 VL
-245 NRNPYYIFDK
+245 NKNPYYIFDK
-255 TIFDARTKLTKM
+255 SIFDARSKLTKM

-297 NSLAN
+297 NSLVS
-302 AYSGVSEVRVQKNY
+302 AYSGVSEVRIQKDY
-316 FEDIIN
+316 FEGVID
-322 EIKSDIPA
+322 EIKRDIPA
-330 DTIRSIESIMS
+330 DTIRSIEAIMS

-346 DGKQKLNAYFK
+346 DGQQKLNNYFK

-368 PKDPKAYIEIASIL
+368 PKDPKDYIEIANIL
-382 SDITKSVK
+382 ANITKSVK
-390 ETNSIKEAKLIVK
+390 ETSDIKEAKLTVK
-403 SLQFGDDGALIG
+403 SLQFGDNGVLIG

-463 KSISDSGIENITTK
+463 KSLNDSGLDVISNK
-477 DSSKVNLSNVKE
+477 DTAKVNLSNVKE

-495 NMVSCAAQSVNIM
+495 NMISCAAQSVNIM

-523 VEEVAI
+523 VEEVVT
-529 LAATEYTLKEMENYL
+529 LAATEYTLKEIENYQ

>member
-1 MASFMDTYL
+1 MTNFIDTYL
-10 DAQSNFLNDINLYSE
+10 DTQSNFSNDINLYSE
-25 GFRFDEQDM
+25 GFRFDEQNM

-42 LREIPI
+42 LREVPI
-48 LLEKEEILSRMNMY
+48 LLEKEEVMSRMNLY
-62 GEAAGGIL
+62 GEAAGIL
-70 VGLLSFIK
+70 AGLFTFIK

-121 GGGGGGSYSGSVSS
+121 GGASYSGSASS
-135 SSGVAAVN
+135 SSGIPAVN
-143 TEIKN
+143 TGIKDN
-148 DILKLLND
+148 ILKLLND
-156 DTKISKVLEA
+156 ESKVAKVLEA
-166 AGIDSAKLKEIA
+166 AGIDSVKLKEIA
-178 EKGGHSAKALEKIIN
+178 DKGGHSAQALEKIIN

-211 YIPGYVKPE
+211 IIPGYVKPE
-220 AIVAKLNRLMDINLR
+220 VVVAKLNKLMDIDLR
-235 LDGSS
+235 LDGGHYSE
-240 YTDVL
+240 VF
-245 NRNPYYIFDK
+245 NKNPYYIFDK
-255 TIFDARTKLTKM
+255 GIFDARSKLTKM

-297 NSLAN
+297 NSLAV
-302 AYSGVSEVRVQKNY
+302 AYSGVSEVQIQKNY
-316 FEDIIN
+316 FDDIIN

-330 DTIRSIESIMS
+330 DTIRSIESIVS

-346 DGKQKLNAYFK
+346 NGKQKLNDYFK
-357 PILRSIPNREK
+357 PILRAIPNREK
-368 PKDPKAYIEIASIL
+368 PKNPKDYIEIASIL

-403 SLQFGDDGALIG
+403 SLQFGDDGVLIG
-415 SEYGEDGTKAI
+415 TEYGEDGSKAI

-434 INVFGDNRPDMGKL
+434 INVFGDNRPDISKL

-463 KSISDSGIENITTK
+463 KSISDSGIDRITTK
-477 DSSKVNLSNVKE
+477 DSSKVDLSNIKE

-508 SYFLKNEVNPIHKVI
+508 SYFLKNEINPIHNVI
-523 VEEVAI
+523 AEEAII
-529 LAATEYTLKEMENYL
+529 LAATEYTLKEMENY

>member
-10 DAQSNFLNDINLYSE
+10 DTQSNFSNDINLYSE

-42 LREIPI
+42 LREVSI
-48 LLEKEEILSRMNMY
+48 LLEKEEIISRMNLY
-62 GEAAGGIL
+62 AEAAGGIL
-70 VGLLSFIK
+70 VGILSFIK
-78 SAIALMIKIFL
+78 SAVALMIKIFL
-89 GFKGII
+89 GFKGIL
-95 IAVVVALIGRFIIK
+95 IAVIVALIGRFIIK

-121 GGGGGGSYSGSVSS
+121 GGGGASYSGSVSS
-135 SSGVAAVN
+135 SSGIPAVN
-143 TEIKN
+143 TGIKD

-156 DTKISKVLEA
+156 ESKVAKVLEA

-211 YIPGYVKPE
+211 VIPGYVKPE

-240 YTDVL
+240 YTNVL

-297 NSLAN
+297 NSLVN
-302 AYSGVSEVRVQKNY
+302 AYSGVGEVRVQKNY

-368 PKDPKAYIEIASIL
+368 PKDPKDYIEIASIL

-434 INVFGDNRPDMGKL
+434 ISVFGDNRPDMGKL

>member
-1 MASFMDTYL
+1 MVNFIDTYL
-10 DAQSNFLNDINLYSE
+10 DSQNNFLEDINLYSE

-42 LREIPI
+42 LREVPI
-48 LLEKEEILSRMNMY
+48 FLEKEEIMSRINLY
-62 GEAAGGIL
+62 GEAAGILAGIFT
-70 VGLLSFIK
+70 FIK

-89 GFKGII
+89 GFKGIL
-95 IAVVVALIGRFIIK
+95 IAVIVALIGRFIIK

-121 GGGGGGSYSGSVSS
+121 GGGGSYSGSVSS
-135 SSGVAAVN
+135 SSGVAAIN
-143 TEIKN
+143 IGIKD

-156 DTKISKVLEA
+156 DAKASKVLEA

-211 YIPGYVKPE
+211 IIPGYVKPE
-220 AIVAKLNRLMDINLR
+220 VVVAKLNKLMDIDLR
-235 LDGSS
+235 LDGGHYSE
-240 YTDVL
+240 VL
-245 NRNPYYIFDK
+245 NKNPYCIFDK
-255 TIFDARTKLTKM
+255 SIFDARSKLTKM

-297 NSLAN
+297 NSLVS
-302 AYSGVSEVRVQKNY
+302 AYSGVSEVRIQKDY
-316 FEDIIN
+316 FEGVID
-322 EIKSDIPA
+322 EIKRDIPA

-346 DGKQKLNAYFK
+346 NGQQKLNNYFK

-368 PKDPKAYIEIASIL
+368 PKDPKDYIEIASIL
-382 SDITKSVK
+382 SSITKSIK
-390 ETNSIKEAKLIVK
+390 ETSDIKEAKLTVK
-403 SLQFGDDGALIG
+403 SLQFGDNGVLIG
-415 SEYGEDGTKAI
+415 SEYGEDGIKAI

-434 INVFGDNRPDMGKL
+434 INIFGDNRPDMGKL

-463 KSISDSGIENITTK
+463 KSLNDSGLEVISNK
-477 DSSKVNLSNVKE
+477 DTAKVNLSNVKE

-495 NMVSCAAQSVNIM
+495 NMISCAAQSVNIM

-523 VEEVAI
+523 VEEVVT
-529 LAATEYTLKEMENYL
+529 LAATEYTLKEIENYQ

>member
-10 DAQSNFLNDINLYSE
+10 DAQSNFSNDINLYSE

-42 LREIPI
+42 LREVPI
-48 LLEKEEILSRMNMY
+48 LLEKEEIISRMNLY
-62 GEAAGGIL
+62 AEAAGGIL
-70 VGLLSFIK
+70 VGILSFIK
-78 SAIALMIKIFL
+78 SAVALMIKIFL
-89 GFKGII
+89 GFKGIL
-95 IAVVVALIGRFIIK
+95 IAVIVALIGRFIIK

-121 GGGGGGSYSGSVSS
+121 GGGGASYSGSVSS
-135 SSGVAAVN
+135 SSGIPAVN
-143 TEIKN
+143 TGIKD

-156 DTKISKVLEA
+156 ESKVAKVLEA

-178 EKGGHSAKALEKIIN
+178 EKGGHSA
-193 KVLNDIR
+193 IR

-211 YIPGYVKPE
+211 IIPGYVKPE

-240 YTDVL
+240 YTNVL

-255 TIFDARTKLTKM
+255 TIFDARSKLNKM

-297 NSLAN
+297 NSLVN
-302 AYSGVSEVRVQKNY
+302 AYSGVGEVRVQKNY

-368 PKDPKAYIEIASIL
+368 PKDPKDYIEIASIL

-403 SLQFGDDGALIG
+403 SLQFGDDGVLIG

-434 INVFGDNRPDMGKL
+434 ISVFGDNRPDMGKL

-463 KSISDSGIENITTK
+463 KSISDSGIDNITTK